1 MASTTER
8 ARRDLEDDAREYFAR
23 LHREPHSLIEVLRGL
38 ADHNRGLAED
48 ADARGDWATASH
60 LRSRAWAMD
69 DMVDASAVW
78 LAENVEIVDETEAER
93 AFACG
98 DR

>member
-1 MASTTER
+1 MRADTR
-8 ARRDLEDDAREYFAR
+8 ARDYFAR
-23 LHREPHSLIEVLRGL
+23 LHEDPHSLIEILRAL
-38 ADHNRGLAED
+38 VDHNRGLAAD

-78 LAENVEIVDETEAER
+78 LAENVELVDDAPELEKR
-93 AFACG
+93 LMWG